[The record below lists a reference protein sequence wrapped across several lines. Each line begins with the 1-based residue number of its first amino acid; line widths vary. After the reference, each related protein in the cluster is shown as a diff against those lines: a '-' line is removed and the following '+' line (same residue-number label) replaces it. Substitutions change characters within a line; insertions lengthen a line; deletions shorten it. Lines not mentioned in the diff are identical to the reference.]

1 MRWYASLLSG
11 KKCCPLGS
19 LPTNCS
25 SCYAQVKVRTDVLTK
40 IKDDMDL
47 TQKLLDEE
55 SVFVLPGQ
63 VRTEVVATGL
73 SSN

>member
-1 MRWYASLLSG
+1 
-11 KKCCPLGS
+11 
-19 LPTNCS
+19 
-25 SCYAQVKVRTDVLTK
+25 
-40 IKDDMDL
+40 MDL